1 MRWRRGALAKLP
13 TMTQAA
19 RLLLV
24 DDDPEIAQLLSSY
37 LGRFGHEVL
46 VAGDGIA
53 MWQIWSRGGID
64 LVLMDQMLPGVDGL
78 SLLRRLRE
86 TSSVPVIMLSACAE
100 TTDRVLGLEVGAD
113 DYVAKPF
120 EPRELLARID
130 TVLRRSRNRSAPS
143 AAVTAD
149 TTAPVRFGQW
159 ELDTVARQLKAPT
172 GLVVAL
178 SNAEFRLLTTF
189 LQRPN
194 RLFTRDQLMDL
205 ARGRSMDAF
214 ERSIDL
220 LVSRLRQKLADDPQ
234 QPSFIKTVRGAGYV
248 FSMAA

>member
-1 MRWRRGALAKLP
+1 MRWRCGALAKLP

-37 LGRFGHEVL
+37 LGRFGHEVV

-64 LVLMDQMLPGVDGL
+64 LVLMDQMLPGADGL

-130 TVLRRSRNRSAPS
+130 TVLRRSRNRSTTS
-143 AAVTAD
+143 VAAITD
-149 TTAPVRFGQW
+149 TTAPVRFGRW

-220 LVSRLRQKLADDPQ
+220 LVSRLRQKLTDDPQ

-248 FSMAA
+248 FSTAA

>member
-1 MRWRRGALAKLP
+1 MRRILLIDDDELLAAPLATYFARFDFELDSATRPSAGLAKLRA
-13 TMTQAA
+13 QAHDA
-19 RLLLV
+19 AILDV
-24 DDDPEIAQLLSSY
+24 
-37 LGRFGHEVL
+37 
-46 VAGDGIA
+46 
-53 MWQIWSRGGID
+53 
-64 LVLMDQMLPGVDGL
+64 MLPEMDGFEL
-78 SLLRRLRE
+78 CRTIRKDSDI
-86 TSSVPVIMLSACAE
+86 PIIMLTARGE
-100 TTDRVLGLEVGAD
+100 VMDRVVGLEIGAD

-130 TVLRRSRNRSAPS
+130 TVLRRSRSTPGAE
-143 AAVTAD
+143 AIAD
-149 TTAPVRFGQW
+149 ATVPVRFGRW
-159 ELDTVARQLKAPT
+159 ELDPVARQLKAPT

-178 SNAEFRLLTTF
+178 SNAEFRLLSTF

-248 FSMAA
+248 FSTAA

>member
-1 MRWRRGALAKLP
+1 MRSCRSTLAKLP

-37 LGRFGHEVL
+37 LGRFGHEVV

-64 LVLMDQMLPGVDGL
+64 LVLMDQMLPGADGL
-78 SLLRRLRE
+78 SLLRRLRQ
-86 TSSVPVIMLSACAE
+86 TSNVPVIMVSARAE
-100 TTDRVLGLEVGAD
+100 ATDRVLGLEVGAD

-130 TVLRRSRNRSAPS
+130 TVLRRSRSAPG
-143 AAVTAD
+143 AEAITD
-149 TTAPVRFGQW
+149 TTAPVRFGRW

-220 LVSRLRQKLADDPQ
+220 LISRLRQKLADDPQ

-248 FSMAA
+248 FSTAT

>member
-1 MRWRRGALAKLP
+1 M
-13 TMTQAA
+13 
-19 RLLLV
+19 LLV

-37 LGRFGHEVL
+37 LGRFGHEVV

-53 MWQIWSRGGID
+53 MWQIWSRGSID

-86 TSSVPVIMLSACAE
+86 TSNVPVIMLSGCAE

-130 TVLRRSRNRSAPS
+130 TVLRRSRSRNRSATG
-143 AAVTAD
+143 AAD
-149 TTAPVRFGQW
+149 TAAPVRFGHW

-178 SNAEFRLLTTF
+178 SNAEFRLLTIF
-189 LQRPN
+189 LERPN

-248 FSMAA
+248 FSTSA

>member
-1 MRWRRGALAKLP
+1 
-13 TMTQAA
+13 MTQAA

-24 DDDPEIAQLLSSY
+24 DDDPDIAQLLSSY
-37 LGRFGHEVL
+37 LGGFGHEV
-46 VAGDGIA
+46 VIAHDGIA
-53 MWQIWSRGGID
+53 MWQAWARGSID
-64 LVLMDQMLPGVDGL
+64 LILLDQMLPGVDGL

-86 TSSVPVIMLSACAE
+86 TSAVPVIMLSARADA
-100 TTDRVLGLEVGAD
+100 TDRVLGLEIGAD

-130 TVLRRSRNRSAPS
+130 TVLRRSRSSPGAT
-143 AAVTAD
+143 ATAD
-149 TTAPVRFGQW
+149 TTAPIRFGRW
-159 ELDTVARQLKAPT
+159 ELDTVTRQLKAPT

-194 RLFTRDQLMDL
+194 RVFSRDQLMDL

-234 QPSFIKTVRGAGYV
+234 RPSLIKTVRGAGYV
-248 FSMAA
+248 FSPSA